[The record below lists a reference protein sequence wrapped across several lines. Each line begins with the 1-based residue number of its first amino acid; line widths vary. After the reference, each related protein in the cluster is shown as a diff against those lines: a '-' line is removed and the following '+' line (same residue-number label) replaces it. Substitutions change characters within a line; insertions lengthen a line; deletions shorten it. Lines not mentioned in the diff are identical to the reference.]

1 MRSPPTPP
9 FLSSLVLYFWL
20 PLSLLVSASSCAPD
34 SPNASAFYA
43 EFLAL
48 DQRIDDFKT
57 QLFPLAVTAAAA
69 DILSE
74 NLRMHHLVHSLV
86 HSATIQLHLPFSAH
100 SEPSRAKCLSAAM
113 GIVDANVE
121 ARMDGLPCVH
131 PLLAV
136 SLVSFP
142 ADKTLNSRH
151 GAPDDMVGRVSCV
164 HRQTCVTASAGCWIN
179 LHCFGWRTR
188 TQGSCREGHYRYDG
202 LRCVFPP
209 HEYVSLS
216 LLCRIGGNGSLGR
229 SLLVFF
235 VDIQLTKVQQ
245 AYAAI

>member
-1 MRSPPTPP
+1 MLRVSRTRGDLVRILL
-9 FLSSLVLYFWL
+9 LSSLPFVIGLIL
-20 PLSLLVSASSCAPD
+20 LAAPSLLVPASSCAPD
-34 SPNASAFYA
+34 SPNATAFYA

-100 SEPSRAKCLSAAM
+100 SEASRAKCLSAAM

-121 ARMDGLPCVH
+121 ARMGGLPAVH

-142 ADKTLNSRH
+142 ANKMLNSRH

-164 HRQTCVTASAGCWIN
+164 H
-179 LHCFGWRTR
+179 
-188 TQGSCREGHYRYDG
+188 
-202 LRCVFPP
+202 
-209 HEYVSLS
+209 
-216 LLCRIGGNGSLGR
+216 
-229 SLLVFF
+229 
-235 VDIQLTKVQQ
+235 
-245 AYAAI
+245 